1 MKFDKVYVDDNIF
14 YIENFISKED
24 LVTLNNAIKSDS
36 HIEDYGHPSHTSLII
51 EESNFTN
58 IWHGYLSKLDD
69 FFNNETETLIR
80 PYTDFVS
87 LIKYRNF
94 DFSSNDVPEQFANS
108 SYIMPPHS
116 DDIPYDLSEKDLNE
130 RKSFVSKGIIIFI
143 NDDFEGGEVVYVNK
157 DISIKPKAGTLVC
170 HPGTEEYSHAV
181 NKFYNGDRIIVSMFV
196 HKLL

>member
-1 MKFDKVYVDDNIF
+1 MDKVYLDDNIF
-14 YIENFISKED
+14 YIEDFISKKD
-24 LVTLNNAIKSDS
+24 IDKLHSAIKSDS
-36 HIEDYGHPSHTSLII
+36 HIEDYGHLSHTSLII
-51 EESNFTN
+51 EESNITS
-58 IWHGYLSKLDD
+58 IWDGYLSKLDD

-94 DFSSNDVPEQFANS
+94 DFSSNDVPVEFANS

-116 DDIPYDLSEKDLNE
+116 DDIPYDLSEKDLSE
-130 RKSFVSKGIIIFI
+130 RKFFVSKGIVIFI

-170 HPGTEEYSHAV
+170 HPGTKEYSHAV
-181 NKFYNGDRIIVSMFV
+181 NKFYNGDRIIASMFV
-196 HKLL
+196 HKTL

>member
-1 MKFDKVYVDDNIF
+1 MDKVYLDENIF
-14 YIENFISKED
+14 YIEDFISKKD
-24 LVTLNNAIKSDS
+24 LVILNNAIKSDS
-36 HIEDYGHPSHTSLII
+36 HIEDYGHSSHTSLII
-51 EESNFTN
+51 EESNITS
-58 IWHGYLSKLDD
+58 IWDGYLSKLDD

-94 DFSSNDVPEQFANS
+94 DFSFNNFPEEFAKTD
-108 SYIMPPHS
+108 YIMPPHA
-116 DDIPYDLSEKDLNE
+116 DDVSYDMSEQDLIE

-157 DISIKPKAGTLVC
+157 NISVKPKAGTLVC
-170 HPGTEEYSHAV
+170 HPGTKEYSHAV
-181 NKFYNGDRIIVSMFV
+181 NKFYNGDRIIASMFV

>member
-1 MKFDKVYVDDNIF
+1 MDRVYLDDNIF
-14 YIENFISKED
+14 YIENFISKKD

-36 HIEDYGHPSHTSLII
+36 HIEDYGHLSHTSLII
-51 EESNFTN
+51 EESNITS
-58 IWHGYLSKLDD
+58 IWNAYLSKLDD

-94 DFSSNDVPEQFANS
+94 DFSSNDVPEDLANS
-108 SYIMPPHS
+108 GYIMPPHS
-116 DDIPYDLSEKDLNE
+116 DDISYDLSEKDFNE
-130 RKSFVSKGIIIFI
+130 RKSFVSKGIVIFI

-170 HPGTEEYSHAV
+170 HPGTKEYSHAV
-181 NKFYNGDRIIVSMFV
+181 NKFYNGDRIIASMFV
-196 HKLL
+196 HKTL

>member
-1 MKFDKVYVDDNIF
+1 
-14 YIENFISKED
+14 
-24 LVTLNNAIKSDS
+24 
-36 HIEDYGHPSHTSLII
+36 LII
-51 EESNFTN
+51 EESNITS
-58 IWHGYLSKLDD
+58 IWDGYLSKLDD

-94 DFSSNDVPEQFANS
+94 DFSFNNFPEEFAKTD
-108 SYIMPPHS
+108 YIMPPHA
-116 DDIPYDLSEKDLNE
+116 DDVSYDMSEQDLIE

-157 DISIKPKAGTLVC
+157 NISVKPKAGTLVC
-170 HPGTEEYSHAV
+170 HPGTKEYSHAV
-181 NKFYNGDRIIVSMFV
+181 NKFYNGDRIIASMFV

>member
-1 MKFDKVYVDDNIF
+1 MMDKVYLDENIF
-14 YIENFISKED
+14 YIEDFISKKD
-24 LVTLNNAIKSDS
+24 LVILNNAIKSDS
-36 HIEDYGHPSHTSLII
+36 HIEDYGHSSHTSLII
-51 EESNFTN
+51 EESNITS
-58 IWHGYLSKLDD
+58 IWDGYLSKLDD

-94 DFSSNDVPEQFANS
+94 DFSFNNFPEEFAKTD
-108 SYIMPPHS
+108 YIMPPHA
-116 DDIPYDLSEKDLNE
+116 DDVSYDMSEQDLIE

-157 DISIKPKAGTLVC
+157 NISVKPKAGTLVC
-170 HPGTEEYSHAV
+170 HPGTKEYSHAV
-181 NKFYNGDRIIVSMFV
+181 NKFYNGDRIIASMFV